1 MDTRDRHSRS
11 TMPSREDLM
20 REAAHLYYVEDETME
35 AVARRLGHSR
45 SGISRL
51 LKAARETGIVRIQV
65 RDVDT
70 ASGLAHEISE
80 RFAIRA
86 HVVRVHE
93 TVSET
98 ERLDRVA
105 RFAAVALP
113 DWFHD
118 GMTLGVAWGTTVS
131 GIIAHL
137 TDHPLTGATVVQLN
151 GSVSP
156 STTGLAFGAEQ
167 VSAIARSFGAEMM
180 PFPVPAFFD
189 FPRTREMMWQERS
202 VKQVLDRQAHT
213 DVALFGVGSI
223 HSPMPSHVY
232 ASGYL
237 DEADRRSLASHA
249 VVGDVCTVFMR
260 ADGSWRDI
268 AINRRASGPTPLE
281 LKRIPHR
288 IAVVAGPAKA
298 VALLAALRANTITE
312 LILDSGT
319 ARALLRQSESEPRAI
334 PRSPGSA

>member
-1 MDTRDRHSRS
+1 
-11 TMPSREDLM
+11 M
-20 REAAHLYYVEDETME
+20 REAARLYYLEDETME
-35 AVARRLGHSR
+35 AVARRMGQSR
-45 SGISRL
+45 STVSRM
-51 LKAARETGIVRIQV
+51 LKAARDTGIVRIQV
-65 RDVDT
+65 RDADT
-70 ASGLAHEISE
+70 TSGIAQDIME

-86 HVVRVHE
+86 HVVRVQE
-93 TVSET
+93 PLGDA

-105 RFAAVALP
+105 RFAAMTLP

-137 TDHPLTGATVVQLN
+137 ANHPLESATVVQLN

-167 VSAIARSFGAEMM
+167 MSAIARSFNAKLM

-202 VKQVLDRQAHT
+202 VRQVLDSQARA

-237 DEADRRSLASHA
+237 DEADRRALATHA

-268 AINRRASGPTPLE
+268 AINMRASGPTPLE
-281 LKRIPHR
+281 LRRIPCR
-288 IAVVAGPAKA
+288 IAVVAAPAKA
-298 VALLAALRANTITE
+298 TALLAALRAKTITE

-319 ARALLRQSESEPRAI
+319 AQSLLRQADRGM
-334 PRSPGSA
+334 SPALKHRGLG